1 MRTVSALVFYHLPIC
16 IRTLLFK
23 RYMMDKPCGYG
34 EIYRVTLNKAFD
46 TFLTPEERE
55 NKQLIKKLTDDIVKC
70 WLKYSAL
77 PYEYFLFNFRD
88 RSDAER
94 WAFETDMDRIGTL
107 RRITGE
113 KVFLEEISDKYNFYL
128 LSKSFFKREAIKID
142 SKEDIKEFVEFVKK
156 QNKVFV
162 KPLQGSQGKGAH
174 IYSFLDD
181 EHSASYC
188 VELLNNASSWMIE
201 ECIRQSAEMGQ
212 WNETS
217 VNTIR
222 IPSFLRE
229 GKFTVIWTRMRMGK
243 KGAIVDNA
251 GAGGIVV
258 TVDPQTGVIISDGID
273 EHHNHFKK
281 HPDCGMTFKGWQV
294 PRWDDLLKTVEEL
307 HRNVF
312 NKHIYVAW
320 DFALTDEGWVVIEG
334 NWGQLLGQQT
344 ASQVGVRKQFHELI
358 GDYGK

>member
-1 MRTVSALVFYHLPIC
+1 MIINRIVYNYLPLG
-16 IRTLLFK
+16 IRAYIFK
-23 RYMMDKPCGYG
+23 KKMMDKPCGYG
-34 EIYRVTLNKAFD
+34 EVYRVTLNKAFD
-46 TFLTPEERE
+46 TFLAPDERN
-55 NKQLIKKLTDDIVKC
+55 NKELIEKLTDDIVKC
-70 WLKYSAL
+70 WLKYAAL
-77 PYEYFLFNFRD
+77 PYEYFLFNFRN

-113 KVFLEEISDKYNFYL
+113 KVFFEEISDKYNFYL
-128 LSKSFFKREAIKID
+128 LSKTFFKREAIKID
-142 SKEDIKEFVEFVKK
+142 SKENIKVFVEFVRK
-156 QNKVFV
+156 QSKVFI

-174 IYSFLDD
+174 IYCFIDD
-181 EHSASYC
+181 KHSANYC
-188 VELLNNASSWMIE
+188 LELINSGSSWMVE
-201 ECIRQSAEMGQ
+201 ECIKQNAAMGQ

-222 IPSFLRE
+222 IPSFLRD

-258 TVDPQTGVIISDGID
+258 NVDPLTGVIISDGID
-273 EHHNHFKK
+273 EAHNHFDK
-281 HPDCGMTFKGWQV
+281 HPDCGLTFKGWQV
-294 PRWDDLLKTVEEL
+294 PRWDELLKTVEEL
-307 HRNVF
+307 HRTVF

-320 DFALTDEGWVVIEG
+320 DFALTDDGWVVIEG

-344 ASQVGVRKQFHELI
+344 ASQIGVRKQFHELL
-358 GDYGK
+358 GE